1 MEKER
6 NNKGL
11 IIALIIIIVILAALC
26 VLFATGTISLKN
38 KEPNSK
44 EQVTNNE
51 KTTNKNI
58 EDSILK
64 ELLPI
69 IGADKDYVDGD
80 SGTCNYISLK
90 FKNENSRL
98 DSYTKDEAY
107 NLIILNYIEN
117 YSPID
122 YTSKNEIDEKNCTEK
137 SPVIPSGRCTAYS
150 KEIVKEIANKYDFDY
165 TVEEIFGNNDN
176 IQKEDEKN
184 YYAWANFA
192 GHCAGMALYKHNISS
207 WYDDTYDTN
216 DEKSAIII
224 RDEITIK
231 YSNGDNSNRIVYYTF
246 KKDNDGNYKLWL
258 YEVY

>member
-1 MEKER
+1 MEKEK

-11 IIALIIIIVILAALC
+11 IATLIIIIIILAALC
-26 VLFATGTISLKN
+26 VLFATGTITLKN

-58 EDSILK
+58 EDSILN
-64 ELLPI
+64 ELLPV
-69 IGADKDYVDGD
+69 IGANKDYVSEDN
-80 SGTCNYISLK
+80 GTCNYISLRLQK
-90 FKNENSRL
+90 ESRRL

-107 NLIILNYIEN
+107 GLIKANYFEN
-117 YSPID
+117 YSQID

-150 KEIVKEIANKYDFDY
+150 KEIVKEIANKYDFNY
-165 TVEEIFGNNDN
+165 TVEEIFSGNDN

-184 YYAWANFA
+184 YYAWADFA

-207 WYDDTYDTN
+207 WYDNTYDTN

-231 YSNGDNSNRIVYYTF
+231 YSNGDNSSRIVYYTF
-246 KKDNDGNYKLWL
+246 KKENTGNYKLWL